1 MSLGSPP
8 GSRHRRKA
16 SPLCLSHG
24 WGTPVPFVCCLVVT
38 RSRGRHLRDRQKLL
52 WVFYFSLKWK
62 RFRDRKRRLPLLVS
76 PPRDWKPRELFICPG
91 DVCVWWKEQVQRSL
105 VYISFPLGLWMQA
118 KRSDKEVENSRHCP
132 GCLYWAFLECLR
144 QILKQ
149 ISINIFP
156 SLLQLWCQE
165 NLKILVLMDKQKRIV
180 VTERKKPIRSTTYL
194 HDRSTQGRKTLLRD
208 FEMQDI
214 TWCKDCA

>member
-1 MSLGSPP
+1 MAEGLRFRLSVVWLSRVLEADTSVTGRSSFGCFTFLWNGNGS
-8 GSRHRRKA
+8 GIEREGF
-16 SPLCLSHG
+16 LCLFPLHG
-24 WGTPVPFVCCLVVT
+24 TGNPGNFLFA
-38 RSRGRHLRDRQKLL
+38 RGL
-52 WVFYFSLKWK
+52 
-62 RFRDRKRRLPLLVS
+62 
-76 PPRDWKPRELFICPG
+76 
-91 DVCVWWKEQVQRSL
+91 CVWWKEQVQRSL

-118 KRSDKEVENSRHCP
+118 NRSDKEVENSRHCP
-132 GCLYWAFLECLR
+132 GCLYRAFLECLW

-149 ISINIFP
+149 ISSNIFP

-194 HDRSTQGRKTLLRD
+194 HDRSTEGRKTLLRD

>member
-1 MSLGSPP
+1 MWGPHRQYTLVAAPSPLSKQRHRSPP
-8 GSRHRRKA
+8 GSRHHRKA

-62 RFRDRKRRLPLLVS
+62 RFGDRKRRLPLLVS
-76 PPRDWKPRELFICPG
+76 PPRDWKPRELFICPR

-132 GCLYWAFLECLR
+132 GCLYRAFLESLW

-149 ISINIFP
+149 ISSNIFHCYC
-156 SLLQLWCQE
+156 SSDVRRI
-165 NLKILVLMDKQKRIV
+165 LKYW
-180 VTERKKPIRSTTYL
+180 S
-194 HDRSTQGRKTLLRD
+194 
-208 FEMQDI
+208 
-214 TWCKDCA
+214 